1 MHKKYAENIFYYN
14 ISICYADHTESF
26 RINNVLYFRKVH
38 KQVNRINNDV
48 KEINEK
54 SGSNPHNTASKNQ
67 SDDAVSDGV
76 ILFVVSAVQF
86 LTPFMLSA
94 VGVALPA
101 IGREFSASAVQLG
114 LVETVYIFAFSL
126 FLLPAGRLGDIYG
139 RKRVFTIGILVF
151 TAGTVLLPLAFTIDS
166 FIVFRFF
173 QGCGGAMI
181 SGTSVAIL
189 SSVFPPA
196 KRGQAMGIIVACVYL
211 GLSLGPVLSGFMVTH
226 LGWRWIFYLGVL
238 VELFCLCLTVLKLKG
253 EWADARGERF
263 DFAGTLLYIISLF
276 CLIYGTLNQKEGG
289 IYLVFMA
296 SGALGFLIF
305 IAFEYRCSSPI
316 LDVGLVIRNRVFAF
330 SNLATLINYAASFGI
345 AFFFSLYL
353 QVVRGYSPQWAG
365 WILIIQP
372 VFQMALSPFF
382 GRLADRVSPAGLAT
396 AGMALCTLSLGLV
409 SRVHAGTPLPVIM
422 GMLALMGVGFGL
434 FSSPNTTTVMGSVP
448 PKSYGIASSF
458 LATMRTMG
466 MLCSMTIITLVFKH
480 IMGDH
485 PVSAETQSS
494 FLASMHL
501 CMMIFCF
508 LCVAGVFCS
517 MVRLKPVS
525 SDEPSISGTVSK
537 LDS

>member
-1 MHKKYAENIFYYN
+1 MI
-14 ISICYADHTESF
+14 
-26 RINNVLYFRKVH
+26 
-38 KQVNRINNDV
+38 
-48 KEINEK
+48 EINDTSEK
-54 SGSNPHNTASKNQ
+54 SDSNPHNITLKNP
-67 SDDAVSDGV
+67 SDDAVSNAA

-101 IGREFSASAVQLG
+101 IGREFSATAVQLG

-126 FLLPAGRLGDIYG
+126 FLIPAGRLGDIYG
-139 RKRVFTIGILVF
+139 RKRIFTIGILVF
-151 TAGTVLLPLAFTIDS
+151 TAGTVLISLAFTIES
-166 FIVFRFF
+166 FIGFRFI

-196 KRGQAMGIIVACVYL
+196 NRGRAMGIIVGCVYL

-253 EWADARGERF
+253 EWAEARGERF
-263 DFAGTLLYIISLF
+263 DYVGTFLYIISLF

-305 IAFEYRCSSPI
+305 LAFEYRCSSPI
-316 LDVGLVIRNRVFAF
+316 LDVGLVVRNRVFAF

-353 QVVRGYSPQWAG
+353 QVVRGYSPQSAG

-372 VFQMALSPFF
+372 VFQAVLSPFF

-396 AGMALCTLSLGLV
+396 CGMALCTLSLGMV
-409 SRVHAGTPLPVIM
+409 SQVHAETPMGVIV
-422 GMLALMGVGFGL
+422 GMLALMGVGFSL

-448 PKSYGIASSF
+448 PKSFGIASSF

-485 PVSAETQSS
+485 PVSAKTKTF
-494 FLASMHL
+494 FLDSMHL

-517 MVRLKPVS
+517 MVRIKPVS
-525 SDEPSISGTVSK
+525 SEWIGVK
-537 LDS
+537 R

>member
-1 MHKKYAENIFYYN
+1 MIK
-14 ISICYADHTESF
+14 
-26 RINNVLYFRKVH
+26 
-38 KQVNRINNDV
+38 
-48 KEINEK
+48 INEK
-54 SGSNPHNTASKNQ
+54 SDSNPHNTASKNQ
-67 SDDAVSDGV
+67 SDYAVSSAA

-126 FLLPAGRLGDIYG
+126 FLIPAGRLGDIYG
-139 RKRVFTIGILVF
+139 RKRIFTIGILVF
-151 TAGTVLLPLAFTIDS
+151 TAGTVLISLAFTIES

-196 KRGQAMGIIVACVYL
+196 KRGQAMGIIVGCVYL

-263 DFAGTLLYIISLF
+263 DFVGTLLYIISLF

-296 SGALGFLIF
+296 SGVLGFLIF
-305 IAFEYRCSSPI
+305 LAFEYRCSSPI

-345 AFFFSLYL
+345 GFFFSLYL

-372 VFQMALSPFF
+372 VFQAALSPFF

-396 AGMALCTLSLGLV
+396 CRHGLV
-409 SRVHAGTPLPVIM
+409 YPEPGSGFPGSCRNTHARDYGDVGLDGRRIRSFFITQYHHGDGQCSSQKLWYRIQFSGHHADHGDAVQHDHHHP
-422 GMLALMGVGFGL
+422 GVQTYHGGPPGECGNTVL
-434 FSSPNTTTVMGSVP
+434 FSCQ
-448 PKSYGIASSF
+448 YASLHDDLLLPLRGRS
-458 LATMRTMG
+458 
-466 MLCSMTIITLVFKH
+466 TLFHGPIEERGRGV
-480 IMGDH
+480 
-485 PVSAETQSS
+485 VSN
-494 FLASMHL
+494 
-501 CMMIFCF
+501 
-508 LCVAGVFCS
+508 
-517 MVRLKPVS
+517 RDP
-525 SDEPSISGTVSK
+525 
-537 LDS
+537 

>member
-1 MHKKYAENIFYYN
+1 MDIIKK
-14 ISICYADHTESF
+14 SD
-26 RINNVLYFRKVH
+26 
-38 KQVNRINNDV
+38 
-48 KEINEK
+48 
-54 SGSNPHNTASKNQ
+54 SNPPDIASKKR
-67 SDDAVSDGV
+67 SDDDVSAAA

-94 VGVALPA
+94 VGVALPV

-126 FLLPAGRLGDIYG
+126 FLIPAGRLGDIYG
-139 RKRVFTIGILVF
+139 RKRIFTIGIVVF
-151 TAGTVLLPLAFTIDS
+151 TAGTVLISLAFTIGS

-189 SSVFPPA
+189 SSVFPA
-196 KRGQAMGIIVACVYL
+196 ARRGRAMGVIVGCIYL

-238 VELFCLCLTVLKLKG
+238 VELSCLLLTVLKLKG
-253 EWADARGERF
+253 EWAEARGERF
-263 DFAGTLLYIISLF
+263 DFVGTLLYIISLF
-276 CLIYGTLNQKEGG
+276 GLIYGTLNQKEGG
-289 IYLVFMA
+289 IYLGLII
-296 SGALGFLIF
+296 SGALGLLIFLI
-305 IAFEYRCSSPI
+305 FEYRCSSPI

-353 QVVRGYSPQWAG
+353 QVVRGYSPEGAG

-372 VFQMALSPFF
+372 VVQSVLSPLF

-396 AGMALCTLSLGLV
+396 AGMALCTLGLGLA
-409 SRVHAGTPLPVIM
+409 SQVHAGTPIRVIM

-448 PKSYGIASSF
+448 PKSFGIASSF
-458 LATMRTMG
+458 LATMRTIG
-466 MLCSMTIITLVFKH
+466 MLCSMTIINLVFNQ

-485 PVSAETQSS
+485 PVNAATQSF

-501 CMMIFCF
+501 CMMIFCL

-517 MVRLKPVS
+517 MVRLKRGVTPPVQVT
-525 SDEPSISGTVSK
+525 GVF
-537 LDS
+537 

>member
-1 MHKKYAENIFYYN
+1 VTK
-14 ISICYADHTESF
+14 T
-26 RINNVLYFRKVH
+26 
-38 KQVNRINNDV
+38 
-48 KEINEK
+48 NEK
-54 SGSNPHNTASKNQ
+54 SNLTSPYIASKNR
-67 SDDAVSDGV
+67 DDYAVSGAAT
-76 ILFVVSAVQF
+76 LFVVSAVQF

-94 VGVALPA
+94 VGVALPV

-126 FLLPAGRLGDIYG
+126 FLIPAGRLGDIYG
-139 RKRVFTIGILVF
+139 RKRIFTIGIV
-151 TAGTVLLPLAFTIDS
+151 AFTVGTASISFAFSIES

-189 SSVFPPA
+189 SSVFPPG
-196 KRGQAMGIIVACVYL
+196 KRGRAMGVIVGCVYL

-226 LGWRWIFYLGVL
+226 LGWRWIFYLGVV
-238 VELFCLCLTVLKLKG
+238 VELFCLCLTLLKLKG

-263 DFAGTLLYIISLF
+263 DFLGSFLYIVSLF
-276 CLIYGTLNQKEGG
+276 FLIYGTLNQKEGS
-289 IYLVFMA
+289 IYQVFMA

-305 IAFEYRCSSPI
+305 LAFEYRCSSPI
-316 LDVGLVIRNRVFAF
+316 LDVGLVVQNRVFAF

-353 QVVRGYSPQWAG
+353 QVVRGYSPQQAG

-372 VFQMALSPFF
+372 VFQSVLSPFF

-396 AGMALCTLSLGLV
+396 AGMAVCSLSLGLV
-409 SRVHAGTPLPVIM
+409 SQVHAGTPMPVIM
-422 GMLALMGVGFGL
+422 GMLALMGVGFSL

-448 PKSYGIASSF
+448 PKRYGIASSF

-466 MLCSMTIITLVFKH
+466 MLCCMTIITLVFKH

-485 PVSAETQSS
+485 PVSAKTQSS

-501 CMMIFCF
+501 CMIIFCL

-525 SDEPSISGTVSK
+525 LDETSRSETASNHK
-537 LDS
+537 S

>member
-1 MHKKYAENIFYYN
+1 VTK
-14 ISICYADHTESF
+14 
-26 RINNVLYFRKVH
+26 
-38 KQVNRINNDV
+38 
-48 KEINEK
+48 INEK
-54 SGSNPHNTASKNQ
+54 SNSTPHNSGTKNR
-67 SDDAVSDGV
+67 DDYAVSGAAT
-76 ILFVVSAVQF
+76 LFVVSAVQF

-126 FLLPAGRLGDIYG
+126 FLIPAGRLGDIYG
-139 RKRVFTIGILVF
+139 RKRIFTIGIV
-151 TAGTVLLPLAFTIDS
+151 AFTLGTASISFAFSIES

-189 SSVFPPA
+189 SSVFPSGT
-196 KRGQAMGIIVACVYL
+196 RGRAMGIIVGCVYL

-226 LGWRWIFYLGVL
+226 LGWRWIFYLGVV
-238 VELFCLCLTVLKLKG
+238 VELFCLCLTLLKLKG

-263 DFAGTLLYIISLF
+263 DFFGSLLYIVSLF
-276 CLIYGTLNQKEGG
+276 FLIYGTLNQKEGG
-289 IYLVFMA
+289 IYQVFMA
-296 SGALGFLIF
+296 SGAFGFLIF
-305 IAFEYRCSSPI
+305 LAFEYRCSSPI
-316 LDVGLVIRNRVFAF
+316 LDVGLVIHNRVFAF

-353 QVVRGYSPQWAG
+353 QVVRGYSPQQAG

-372 VFQMALSPFF
+372 VFQSVLSPFF

-396 AGMALCTLSLGLV
+396 AGMAVCSLSLGLV
-409 SRVHAGTPLPVIM
+409 SQIHAGTPMPVIM
-422 GMLALMGVGFGL
+422 GMLALMGVGFSL

-448 PKSYGIASSF
+448 PKRYGIASSF

-466 MLCSMTIITLVFKH
+466 MLCCMTIITLAFKH

-485 PVSAETQSS
+485 PVSAKTQSS
-494 FLASMHL
+494 FLVSMHL
-501 CMMIFCF
+501 CMIIFCF

-525 SDEPSISGTVSK
+525 LDEASRSETVSNHK
-537 LDS
+537 S

>member
-1 MHKKYAENIFYYN
+1 VIKTTKK
-14 ISICYADHTESF
+14 SD
-26 RINNVLYFRKVH
+26 
-38 KQVNRINNDV
+38 
-48 KEINEK
+48 
-54 SGSNPHNTASKNQ
+54 SNPHYTASKNY
-67 SDDAVSDGV
+67 SDAAVSDAV

-139 RKRVFTIGILVF
+139 RKRIFTIGILVF
-151 TAGTVLLPLAFTIDS
+151 TAGTVLVSLAFTIES
-166 FIVFRFF
+166 FIMFRFF

-181 SGTSVAIL
+181 TGTSVAIL

-196 KRGQAMGIIVACVYL
+196 KRGQAMGIIVGCVYL

-238 VELFCLCLTVLKLKG
+238 IELFCLALTVLRLKG
-253 EWADARGERF
+253 EWTEARGERF
-263 DFAGTLLYIISLF
+263 DIVGTLLYISSLF
-276 CLIYGTLNQKEGG
+276 FLIYGTLNQKEGG

-305 IAFEYRCSSPI
+305 LVFEYRCSSPI
-316 LDVGLVIRNRVFAF
+316 LDVGLVFRNRVFAF

-345 AFFFSLYL
+345 AFFMRLYL
-353 QVVRGYSPQWAG
+353 QVIRGYSPQWAG

-372 VFQMALSPFF
+372 VFQAALSPLF
-382 GRLADRVSPAGLAT
+382 GGLADRVSPAGLAT
-396 AGMALCTLSLGLV
+396 AGMALCSVSLGLV
-409 SRVHAGTPLPVIM
+409 SQVHAETPMPVIM
-422 GMLALMGVGFGL
+422 GILALMGVGFSL
-434 FSSPNTTTVMGSVP
+434 FSSPNTTTVMGSVL

-458 LATMRTMG
+458 LATMRTVG

-480 IMGDH
+480 IMGNH
-485 PVSAETQSS
+485 PVSVETQVS

-508 LCVAGVFCS
+508 LCIAGVFCS
-517 MVRLKPVS
+517 MVRLRPIYL
-525 SDEPSISGTVSK
+525 DEAS
-537 LDS
+537 

>member
-1 MHKKYAENIFYYN
+1 VTK
-14 ISICYADHTESF
+14 
-26 RINNVLYFRKVH
+26 
-38 KQVNRINNDV
+38 
-48 KEINEK
+48 INEK
-54 SGSNPHNTASKNQ
+54 SNLTSSYIASKNR
-67 SDDAVSDGV
+67 DDYAVSGAAT
-76 ILFVVSAVQF
+76 LFVVSAVQF

-94 VGVALPA
+94 VGVALPV

-126 FLLPAGRLGDIYG
+126 FLIPAGRLGDIYG
-139 RKRVFTIGILVF
+139 RKRIFTIGIV
-151 TAGTVLLPLAFTIDS
+151 AFTVGTASISFAFSIES

-189 SSVFPPA
+189 SSVFPPG
-196 KRGQAMGIIVACVYL
+196 KRGRAMGIIVGCVYL

-226 LGWRWIFYLGVL
+226 LGWRWIFYLGVV
-238 VELFCLCLTVLKLKG
+238 VELFCLCLTLLKLKG

-263 DFAGTLLYIISLF
+263 DFLGSLLYIVSLF
-276 CLIYGTLNQKEGG
+276 FLIYGTLNQKEGS
-289 IYLVFMA
+289 IYQVFMA
-296 SGALGFLIF
+296 SGALGFLTF
-305 IAFEYRCSSPI
+305 LAFEYRCSSPI
-316 LDVGLVIRNRVFAF
+316 LDVGLVIHNRVFAF

-353 QVVRGYSPQWAG
+353 QVVRGYSPQQAG

-372 VFQMALSPFF
+372 VFQSVLSPFF

-396 AGMALCTLSLGLV
+396 AGMAVCSLSLGLV
-409 SRVHAGTPLPVIM
+409 SQVHAGTPMPVIM
-422 GMLALMGVGFGL
+422 GMLALMGVGFSL

-448 PKSYGIASSF
+448 PKRYGIASSF

-466 MLCSMTIITLVFKH
+466 MLCCMTIITLVFKR

-485 PVSAETQSS
+485 PVSAKTQSS

-501 CMMIFCF
+501 CMIIFCL

-517 MVRLKPVS
+517 MVRLKPVPLEEAS
-525 SDEPSISGTVSK
+525 RSETASNHKS
-537 LDS
+537 

>member
-1 MHKKYAENIFYYN
+1 M
-14 ISICYADHTESF
+14 
-26 RINNVLYFRKVH
+26 
-38 KQVNRINNDV
+38 
-48 KEINEK
+48 NEM
-54 SGSNPHNTASKNQ
+54 SGTTPHNVASKTQ
-67 SDDAVSDGV
+67 ADEAVSEGV

-114 LVETVYIFAFSL
+114 LVETVYILAFSL
-126 FLLPAGRLGDIYG
+126 FLIPAGRLGDIYG
-139 RKRVFTIGILVF
+139 RKKIFTIGIVVF
-151 TAGTVLLPLAFTIDS
+151 TGGTVLISFAFTIQS

-196 KRGQAMGIIVACVYL
+196 IRGRAMGIIVGCVYL

-238 VELFCLCLTVLKLKG
+238 IEVSCLFLTVLKLKG
-253 EWADARGERF
+253 EWAEARGERF
-263 DFAGTLLYIISLF
+263 DLVGTLLYMVSLF
-276 CLIYGTLNQKEGG
+276 CLIFGTLHQKEGG
-289 IYLVFMA
+289 IYPVLIA
-296 SGALGFLIF
+296 AGAMGFLIF

-353 QVVRGYSPQWAG
+353 QVVRGYSPQGAG
-365 WILIIQP
+365 WILIVQP
-372 VFQMALSPFF
+372 VFQSVLSPFF

-396 AGMALCTLSLGLV
+396 AGMALCSLSLALV
-409 SRVHAGTPLPVIM
+409 SQVHAGTPVAVIM
-422 GMLALMGVGFGL
+422 GMLALMGVGFSL
-434 FSSPNTTTVMGSVP
+434 FSSPNTTVVMGSVP
-448 PKSYGIASSF
+448 AKSFGIASSF
-458 LATMRTMG
+458 LATMRTVG

-480 IMGDH
+480 LMGDQ
-485 PVSAETQSS
+485 PVNAETQSS

-517 MVRLKPVS
+517 MVRLKPLS
-525 SDEPSISGTVSK
+525 PN
-537 LDS
+537 DSMGGN

>member
-1 MHKKYAENIFYYN
+1 M
-14 ISICYADHTESF
+14 T
-26 RINNVLYFRKVH
+26 
-38 KQVNRINNDV
+38 
-48 KEINEK
+48 EINEK
-54 SGSNPHNTASKNQ
+54 SDSNLHNIASKNQ
-67 SDDAVSDGV
+67 SEDAVSSAA

-94 VGVALPA
+94 VGVALPV

-126 FLLPAGRLGDIYG
+126 FLIPAGRLGDIYG
-139 RKRVFTIGILVF
+139 RKRIFTIGIVVF
-151 TAGTVLLPLAFTIDS
+151 TAGTVLISLAFTIGS

-189 SSVFPPA
+189 SSVFPVA
-196 KRGQAMGIIVACVYL
+196 RRGRAMGVIVGCIYL

-238 VELFCLCLTVLKLKG
+238 VELSCLLLTVLKLKG
-253 EWADARGERF
+253 EWAEAKGERF
-263 DFAGTLLYIISLF
+263 DVVGTLLYTISLF
-276 CLIYGTLNQKEGG
+276 ALIYGTLNQKEGG
-289 IYLVFMA
+289 IYLMLIA
-296 SGALGFLIF
+296 SGALGLLIF
-305 IAFEYRCSSPI
+305 LVFEYRCSSPI
-316 LDVGLVIRNRVFAF
+316 LDVGLVIHNRVFAF

-353 QVVRGYSPQWAG
+353 QVVRGYSPEGAG

-372 VFQMALSPFF
+372 MVQSVLSPLF

-396 AGMALCTLSLGLV
+396 CGMALCTLGLGLA
-409 SRVHAGTPLPVIM
+409 SQVHAGTPLSVIM
-422 GMLALMGVGFGL
+422 VMLGLMGVGFGL

-448 PKSYGIASSF
+448 PKSFGIASSF
-458 LATMRTMG
+458 LATMRTIG
-466 MLCSMTIITLVFKH
+466 MLCSMTIINLVFNQ

-485 PVSAETQSS
+485 PVNAQTQSS
-494 FLASMHL
+494 FLASMHR
-501 CMMIFCF
+501 CMMIFSL

-517 MVRLKPVS
+517 MVRLKRGVTLEALGQTLNP
-525 SDEPSISGTVSK
+525 D
-537 LDS
+537 

>member
-1 MHKKYAENIFYYN
+1 VI
-14 ISICYADHTESF
+14 
-26 RINNVLYFRKVH
+26 
-38 KQVNRINNDV
+38 
-48 KEINEK
+48 EINDTSEN
-54 SGSNPHNTASKNQ
+54 SDSNPHNIDSKNP
-67 SDDAVSDGV
+67 SDDAVSSAAV
-76 ILFVVSAVQF
+76 LFVVSAVQF

-101 IGREFSASAVQLG
+101 IGREFSATAVQLG

-126 FLLPAGRLGDIYG
+126 FLIPAGRLGDIYG
-139 RKRVFTIGILVF
+139 RKRIFTIGILVF
-151 TAGTVLLPLAFTIDS
+151 TAGTVLISLAFTIES
-166 FIVFRFF
+166 FIGFRFI

-189 SSVFPPA
+189 SSVFPSA
-196 KRGQAMGIIVACVYL
+196 NRGRAMGIIVGCVYL

-253 EWADARGERF
+253 EWAEARGERF
-263 DFAGTLLYIISLF
+263 DYVGTFLYIISLF

-289 IYLVFMA
+289 IYLVFIA
-296 SGALGFLIF
+296 SGGLGFLIF
-305 IAFEYRCSSPI
+305 LAFEYRCSSPI
-316 LDVGLVIRNRVFAF
+316 LDVGLVTRNRVFAF

-353 QVVRGYSPQWAG
+353 QVVRGYSPQSAG

-372 VFQMALSPFF
+372 VFQATLSPFF

-396 AGMALCTLSLGLV
+396 CGMALCTLSLGLA
-409 SRVHAGTPLPVIM
+409 SQVHAGTPMRVIM
-422 GMLALMGVGFGL
+422 GMLALMGVGFSL

-448 PKSYGIASSF
+448 PKSFGIASSF

-485 PVSAETQSS
+485 PVSAQTKPF

-525 SDEPSISGTVSK
+525 SEWTGVK
-537 LDS
+537 L

>member
-1 MHKKYAENIFYYN
+1 VI
-14 ISICYADHTESF
+14 
-26 RINNVLYFRKVH
+26 
-38 KQVNRINNDV
+38 
-48 KEINEK
+48 EINDTSEN
-54 SGSNPHNTASKNQ
+54 SDSNPHNIDSKNP
-67 SDDAVSDGV
+67 SDDAVSSAAV
-76 ILFVVSAVQF
+76 LFVVSAVQF

-101 IGREFSASAVQLG
+101 IGREFSATAVQLG

-126 FLLPAGRLGDIYG
+126 FLIPAGRLGDIYG
-139 RKRVFTIGILVF
+139 RKRIFTIGILVF
-151 TAGTVLLPLAFTIDS
+151 TAGTVLISLAFTIES
-166 FIVFRFF
+166 FIGFRFI

-189 SSVFPPA
+189 SSVFPSA
-196 KRGQAMGIIVACVYL
+196 NRGRAMGIIVGCVYL

-253 EWADARGERF
+253 EWAEARGERF
-263 DFAGTLLYIISLF
+263 DYVGTFLYIISLF

-289 IYLVFMA
+289 IYLVFIA
-296 SGALGFLIF
+296 SGGLGFLIF
-305 IAFEYRCSSPI
+305 LAFEYRCSSPI
-316 LDVGLVIRNRVFAF
+316 LDVGLVTRNRVFAF

-353 QVVRGYSPQWAG
+353 QVVRGYSPQSAG

-372 VFQMALSPFF
+372 VFQATLSPFF

-396 AGMALCTLSLGLV
+396 CGMALCTLSLGLA
-409 SRVHAGTPLPVIM
+409 SQVHAGTPMRVIM
-422 GMLALMGVGFGL
+422 GMLALMGVGFSL

-448 PKSYGIASSF
+448 PKSFGIASSF

-466 MLCSMTIITLVFKH
+466 MLCSMTIITLVFKR

-485 PVSAETQSS
+485 PVSAQTKPF

-525 SDEPSISGTVSK
+525 SEWTGVK
-537 LDS
+537 L

>member
-1 MHKKYAENIFYYN
+1 M
-14 ISICYADHTESF
+14 ES
-26 RINNVLYFRKVH
+26 KVS
-38 KQVNRINNDV
+38 NDV
-48 KEINEK
+48 TKINEK
-54 SGSNPHNTASKNQ
+54 LDSNPHNIASNNP
-67 SDDAVSDGV
+67 SDDAVSAAAT
-76 ILFVVSAVQF
+76 LFVVSAVQF

-126 FLLPAGRLGDIYG
+126 FLIPAGRLGDIHG
-139 RKRVFTIGILVF
+139 RKRIFTIGIVVF
-151 TAGTVLLPLAFTIDS
+151 TAGTVLISLAFSIES

-196 KRGQAMGIIVACVYL
+196 QRGRAMGIIVGCVYL

-226 LGWRWIFYLGVL
+226 LGWRWIFYLGVV

-263 DFAGTLLYIISLF
+263 DFLGTLLYIASLF

-289 IYLVFMA
+289 IYLVLIA
-296 SGALGFLIF
+296 SGAMGFLIF
-305 IAFEYRCSSPI
+305 LAFEYRCSSPI
-316 LDVGLVIRNRVFAF
+316 LDVGLVIHNRVFAF

-353 QVVRGYSPQWAG
+353 QVVRGYSPQQAG
-365 WILIIQP
+365 LILIIQP
-372 VFQMALSPFF
+372 VFQSVLSPFF

-396 AGMALCTLSLGLV
+396 SGMALCALGLGLA
-409 SRVHAGTPLPVIM
+409 SQVHAGTPMTVIM

-466 MLCSMTIITLVFKH
+466 MLCCMTIITLVFKH

-485 PVSAETQSS
+485 PVSAETRSS

-501 CMMIFCF
+501 CMMIFCY

-525 SDEPSISGTVSK
+525 
-537 LDS
+537 LDKASLETEVKP

>member
-1 MHKKYAENIFYYN
+1 MI
-14 ISICYADHTESF
+14 
-26 RINNVLYFRKVH
+26 
-38 KQVNRINNDV
+38 
-48 KEINEK
+48 EINEPSEK
-54 SGSNPHNTASKNQ
+54 SDSNPHNSTSKNP
-67 SDDAVSDGV
+67 SDDAVSNAA

-101 IGREFSASAVQLG
+101 IGREFSATAVQLG

-126 FLLPAGRLGDIYG
+126 FLIPAGRLGDIYG
-139 RKRVFTIGILVF
+139 RKRIFTIGIIVF
-151 TAGTVLLPLAFTIDS
+151 TAGTVLVSLAFTIES
-166 FIVFRFF
+166 FIGFRFI

-189 SSVFPPA
+189 SSVFPA
-196 KRGQAMGIIVACVYL
+196 ANRGRAMGIIVGCVYL

-253 EWADARGERF
+253 EWAEARGERF
-263 DFAGTLLYIISLF
+263 DYVGTFLYISSLF

-296 SGALGFLIF
+296 SGVLGFLIF
-305 IAFEYRCSSPI
+305 LAFEYRCSSPI

-353 QVVRGYSPQWAG
+353 QVVRGYSPQSAG

-372 VFQMALSPFF
+372 VFQAALSPFF

-396 AGMALCTLSLGLV
+396 CGMALCTLSLGLA
-409 SRVHAGTPLPVIM
+409 SQVHAGTPMRVIM
-422 GMLALMGVGFGL
+422 GMLALMGIGFSL

-448 PKSYGIASSF
+448 SKNFGIASSF

-485 PVSAETQSS
+485 PVNAQTQSF
-494 FLASMHL
+494 FLASMHR
-501 CMMIFCF
+501 CMMIFSF

-525 SDEPSISGTVSK
+525 SEWIGVK
-537 LDS
+537 L